1 MREMS
6 GVHAGVDSS
15 MAVVVPLAIS
25 GTWYLA
31 GFARLWARAA
41 NREYLRNAACF
52 VAGWVTLALALLS
65 PLDHLA
71 ETSFAAHMA
80 EHELLMLVAAPLL
93 VLSRPVG
100 IALWALPR
108 PWRLRVGGIGQHG
121 AWRATWRG
129 LSDPVVATIL
139 QVLALAIWHA
149 PALFGRALASPG
161 WHVAQHTSF
170 LVTALLFWTAMFDPA
185 LRARP
190 ALPVGCLFLTSL
202 FGGTLGAFMALSSS
216 PWYAAYATLGVT
228 GSGLSPVEDQQLAG
242 LLMWVPGGLVHAV
255 AGLALLGRVLRERG
269 WADAH

>member
-1 MREMS
+1 MS
-6 GVHAGVDSS
+6 GVHAGVDTS

-25 GTWYLA
+25 GGWYLA
-31 GFARLWARAA
+31 GFARLWSRAA
-41 NREYLRNAACF
+41 RRDYLRHAACF
-52 VAGWVTLALALLS
+52 AAGWATLALALLS
-65 PLDHLA
+65 PLDRLA

-93 VLSRPVG
+93 VLARPVG

-108 PWRLRVGGIGQHG
+108 RWRLRVGGIGQNR
-121 AWRATWRG
+121 AWRALWQW
-129 LSDPVVATIL
+129 LSDPVVATVL
-139 QVLALAIWHA
+139 QALALAIWHA
-149 PALFGRALASPG
+149 PALFDRALSSPG
-161 WHVAQHTSF
+161 WHVAQHASF

-190 ALPVGCLFLTSL
+190 ALPVGCLFVTSL
-202 FGGTLGAFMALSSS
+202 LGGTLGAFMALSSS

-255 AGLALLGRVLRERG
+255 AGLALLGRVLRERDI
-269 WADAH
+269 ANAH

>member
-1 MREMS
+1 MS
-6 GVHAGVDSS
+6 GVHAGVDTSF
-15 MAVVVPLAIS
+15 AVAAPLAIS
-25 GTWYLA
+25 GAWYLF
-31 GFARLWARAA
+31 GFARLWKRAA
-41 NREYLRNAACF
+41 RRDYLRLAACF
-52 VAGWVTLALALLS
+52 AAGWITLALALLS
-65 PLDHLA
+65 PLDRLA

-108 PWRLRVGGIGQHG
+108 AARLRLASFGHEG
-121 AWRATWRG
+121 AWRGAWRV
-129 LSDPVVATIL
+129 LSDPVVSTVL
-139 QVLALAIWHA
+139 QAIALAVWHA

-161 WHVAQHTSF
+161 WHIAQHLSF

-190 ALPVGCLFLTSL
+190 ALPVGCLFVTSL
-202 FGGTLGAFMALSSS
+202 LGGTLGAFMALSSS
-216 PWYAAYATLGVT
+216 PWYAAYATLGIT

-242 LLMWVPGGLVHAV
+242 LLMWVPGGMVHAI
-255 AGLALLGRVLRERG
+255 AGLALLGRVLRERR